1 MRGGQ
6 GAKFLEQ
13 SIAVLAAGNLSPVQG
28 SKILLIGCGFIG
40 SNIAEGLAG
49 RSCPPRVLT
58 RSQPPA
64 AVAGLLHDG
73 DLLLGDARDHEL
85 LEQALEGVDHLIFS
99 AGGLLPAAS
108 QENPELDAELTLGPV
123 QTVLEVLRSRPNASL
138 TYLSSGGTVYGEPRS
153 VPVNEDAPTAPV
165 GAYGGLHLACEEAVL
180 AHSRQ
185 HGTKARI
192 LRCSSVYGRHQ
203 HPDRGQGALVT
214 FLNRIE
220 TGRPVELFGGG
231 ESVRDYVYAADV
243 AEVVVR
249 LLETDGGPAVLNVG
263 SGEETSLV
271 ELLRLAEHQAGRQA
285 EVIQHPPR
293 EFEVGRIVLDISRVQ
308 SLIGFQPTPLQRG
321 VELTH
326 RWLKSEA
333 PARV

>member
-1 MRGGQ
+1 
-6 GAKFLEQ
+6 
-13 SIAVLAAGNLSPVQG
+13 VQG
-28 SKILLIGCGFIG
+28 SKILLAGCGFIG
-40 SNIAEGLAG
+40 SNIVEGLAG
-49 RSCPPRVLT
+49 RSRPPRVLT

-64 AVAGLLHDG
+64 AIAGLLPDG
-73 DLLLGDARDHEL
+73 ALLLGDAQDQEL
-85 LEQALEGVDHLIFS
+85 LERALDGVEHLIFS

-108 QENPELDAELTLGPV
+108 EENPELDAELTLGPV
-123 QTVLEVLRSRPNASL
+123 QTVLDALSSHPEISL
-138 TYLSSGGTVYGEPRS
+138 TYLSSGGTVYGEPQS
-153 VPVNEDAPTAPV
+153 VPVDEDAPTSPV
-165 GAYGGLHLACEEAVL
+165 GAYGRLHLACEEAVL
-180 AHSRQ
+180 AHRREL
-185 HGTKARI
+185 GTEARI

-220 TGRPVELFGGG
+220 AGRPVELYGGG

-243 AEVVVR
+243 AEVVVS

-271 ELLRLAEHQAGRQA
+271 ELLRMAEHQAGRRA
-285 EVIQHPPR
+285 EVIQHPAR
-293 EFEVGRIVLDISRVQ
+293 DFEVGRIVLDISRLQ
-308 SLIGFQPTPLQRG
+308 SLIGFQPTPLRRG

>member
-1 MRGGQ
+1 
-6 GAKFLEQ
+6 
-13 SIAVLAAGNLSPVQG
+13 VQG

-40 SNIAEGLAG
+40 SNIVEKLAEL
-49 RSCPPRVLT
+49 SCPPRVLT
-58 RSQPPA
+58 RSEPPA
-64 AVAGLLHDG
+64 AVAGLLREG
-73 DLLLGDARDHEL
+73 DLLLGDAQNQEL
-85 LEQALEGVDHLIFS
+85 LEGALDGIDHLIFS

-123 QTVLEVLRSRPNASL
+123 RTVLDALRSRPDISL

-153 VPVNEDAPTAPV
+153 VPVDEGAPTAPV

-180 AHSRQ
+180 AHSHQ

-231 ESVRDYVYAADV
+231 ESVRDYIYAADV

-249 LLETDGGPAVLNVG
+249 LLGTDGGPAVLNVG
-263 SGEETSLV
+263 SGKGTSLL
-271 ELLRLAEHQAGRQA
+271 ELLRIAEHQAGRQA

-293 EFEVGRIVLDISRVQ
+293 EFEVGRIVLDISRLQ
-308 SLIGFQPTPLQRG
+308 GLIGFQPTPLPCG

-326 RWLKSEA
+326 HWLTSEA

>member
-1 MRGGQ
+1 M
-6 GAKFLEQ
+6 
-13 SIAVLAAGNLSPVQG
+13 QG

-40 SNIAEGLAG
+40 SNIVEKLAEL
-49 RSCPPRVLT
+49 SSPPRVLT

-64 AVAGLLHDG
+64 AISKLLGD
-73 DLLLGDARDHEL
+73 DLLLGDAQDPVL
-85 LEQALEGVDHLIFS
+85 LEQALEGVEHLIFS

-108 QENPELDAELTLGPV
+108 EENPELDAELTLGPV
-123 QTVLEVLRSRPNASL
+123 QTVLEALRSRPSVSL
-138 TYLSSGGTVYGEPRS
+138 TYLSSGGTVYGEPKE
-153 VPVNEDAPTAPV
+153 VPVSEDAPTAPV

-180 AHSRQ
+180 AHNRQ

-220 TGRPVELFGGG
+220 TGRPLEIFGGG
-231 ESVRDYVYAADV
+231 ESVRDYIYAGDV
-243 AEVVVR
+243 ANVVVR
-249 LLETDGGPAVLNVG
+249 LLGADPEPAVLNVG
-263 SGEETSLV
+263 SGEETSLI
-271 ELLRLAEHQAGRQA
+271 ELLHLAEHQAGRRA

-293 EFEVGRIVLDISRVQ
+293 EFEVGRIVLDISRLQ
-308 SLIGFQPTPLQRG
+308 SLIEFEPTTLQRG
-321 VELTH
+321 MELTH